1 MGVRTHITM
10 RMLLKHLK
18 WTFIS
23 KYNKR
28 GRRSG
33 FPATRS
39 LLCSS
44 FVSKLH
50 HDTNGIEAV
59 SSGLHLE
66 GRVSL
71 MYDCSRQGHTNPMV
85 TSFLSSPPKEETKQR
100 RKGAARSLRPEKLA
114 GHYPTRNSLPSVA
127 QTGAPADATGQFF
140 SLRAPGSVQTG
151 GELHQCWAWVVHSL
165 NAHPLCSRMVSWGCG
180 PTSRF

>member
-1 MGVRTHITM
+1 MLGLGRAFFECTSPLLTYGLMGVRTHITM

-100 RKGAARSLRPEKLA
+100 RKGAARSLRPESLA
-114 GHYPTRNSLPSVA
+114 GRYLRRSR
-127 QTGAPADATGQFF
+127 
-140 SLRAPGSVQTG
+140 SLRSLRQADRLTPPANFSPFGHRAPFKRAGSCTSAGPGSCI
-151 GELHQCWAWVVHSL
+151 L
-165 NAHPLCSRMVSWGCG
+165 
-180 PTSRF
+180 